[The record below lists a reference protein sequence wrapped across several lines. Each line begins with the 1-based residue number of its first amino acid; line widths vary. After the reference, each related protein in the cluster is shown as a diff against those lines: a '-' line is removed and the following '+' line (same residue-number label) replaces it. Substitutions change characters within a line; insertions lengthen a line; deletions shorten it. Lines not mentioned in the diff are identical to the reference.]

1 MTSAITLT
9 IVAMFKRLLLTAGLL
24 IPFAAGC
31 QSGNGGSASL
41 KPQAPP
47 TTPEQRKSDHL
58 YQYVDSVRSDLK
70 NGKQRTLNQVMQLST
85 EESAKFWPIYHDYEE
100 ELFDLGDRRVEVIR
114 KFVLAQQSHA
124 MSDDQASVLADEWL
138 KCESDRVDLLRKY
151 YNKVASALSPL
162 RAAQF
167 GQIEH
172 RFNTAIDVM
181 IASEVPLVK
190 ATGKGAS
197 GAFISQ

>member
-1 MTSAITLT
+1 
-9 IVAMFKRLLLTAGLL
+9 MFKRFLLAAGLL
-24 IPFAAGC
+24 LPLAAGC
-31 QSGNGGSASL
+31 QSSGGNGGGTTL
-41 KPQAPP
+41 KPAEPP
-47 TTPEQRKSDHL
+47 GTAEQRKSDQL

-124 MSDDQASVLADEWL
+124 MSDDQASVLADAWL
-138 KCESDRVDLLRKY
+138 SCEAERVDLLRKY
-151 YNKVASALSPL
+151 YKKVADALSPL
-162 RAAQF
+162 KAAQF
-167 GQIEH
+167 GQVEH

-190 ATGKGAS
+190 AGGA
-197 GAFISQ
+197 Q